1 MKINKYPT
9 MVAAVEGLQER
20 GYDSDFQL
28 AGESMKCL
36 TNNKMYHSEDMVIV
50 EYHRFEGISNP
61 DDMSIIFAVECN
73 DGTKGTIVSS
83 YGVYGDVSLLDFIDK
98 VKIKEQQHEQQD
110 QFHEVQQGGISN

>member
-9 MVAAVEGLQER
+9 MLAAVEALQAR
-20 GYDSDFQL
+20 GYNCDFQL

-36 TNNKMYHSEDMVIV
+36 STNKMYHSEDMVIV
-50 EYHRFEGISNP
+50 EYHRFEGESNP
-61 DDMSIIFAVECN
+61 DDMSIIFAIECN

-83 YGVYGDVSLLDFIDK
+83 YGVYGDVGLLDFIDK

-110 QFHEVQQGGISN
+110 QFHETRQGGMS